1 MSWQVPV
8 TSVKIYRYILRIVPL
23 LWEAVGWLCTEHRW
37 STAFLFIHKR
47 SNVINTPVNEDV
59 NEENMLAKRK
69 VLDTVLKRYI
79 SQKKKKKSLNT
90 FPVKFLKIFLDRRTQ
105 PGMVRR
111 NGKAQQLF
119 GTDLAWS
126 RHRGL
131 GVGPKMNTDAWGC
144 VVLGEMR
151 SCCNG
156 ISASLLSYLTKVSQ
170 GYESTRVTYFTTVN
184 YPDLSQETR
193 F

>member
-1 MSWQVPV
+1 M
-8 TSVKIYRYILRIVPL
+8 
-23 LWEAVGWLCTEHRW
+23 
-37 STAFLFIHKR
+37 
-47 SNVINTPVNEDV
+47 INTPVNEDV

-119 GTDLAWS
+119 GTDLA
-126 RHRGL
+126 
-131 GVGPKMNTDAWGC
+131 
-144 VVLGEMR
+144 
-151 SCCNG
+151 
-156 ISASLLSYLTKVSQ
+156 
-170 GYESTRVTYFTTVN
+170 
-184 YPDLSQETR
+184 
-193 F
+193 